1 MAENRAYLLVKG
13 KVMLKRTS
21 VIEKI
26 TKVAKDQLM
35 KNYEVQFFMINGCC
49 HYMVWLNDNE
59 IAFGSG
65 RIEEVFNKKMG
76 YEELKAAFTRYFSNY
91 DDVIDYNY
99 WNHIKTMKELMAETP
114 WFNMWLP
121 KIKSATAIYTGG
133 GIYIYYGELDN
144 GTYFRT
150 SDTDDCIEICDADTS
165 VDEADYIEFYE
176 EHRIKTAIDNQYKI
190 FFNKMLTW
198 IIENKPEGNYSVEE
212 LNNRI
217 IKTKRGVENG

>member
-1 MAENRAYLLVKG
+1 
-13 KVMLKRTS
+13 MLKSS

-35 KNYEVQFFMINGCC
+35 KNYEAQFFMINGCS
-49 HYMVWLNDNE
+49 HYMVWLNDKDL
-59 IAFGSG
+59 AFGSG
-65 RIEEVFNKKMG
+65 KIEEVLNKEMG
-76 YEELKAAFTRYFSNY
+76 YEEIKAAFTRYFKNY
-91 DDVIDYNY
+91 DNNIDYNHCR
-99 WNHIKTMKELMAETP
+99 HIKTMEELMTEAP

-144 GTYFRT
+144 GTYLSPDMKETVEKATYFRT
-150 SDTDDCIEICDADTS
+150 SDTDECIEICDTDTS

-176 EHRIKTAIDNQYKI
+176 EHRVRTVIDNQYTF
-190 FFNKMLTW
+190 FFNKMLAW
-198 IIENKPEGNYSVEE
+198 FIANKPEGNYSVEE

-217 IKTKRGVENG
+217 IITKRGEGNG